1 MASRELALKLLDL
14 AEPLV
19 DQLVEHDPAAR
30 NAIYEALD
38 AGTGYVASPGFDEK
52 WRLTAAIRASDSRT
66 LHRPIVGVLA
76 AGTPDI
82 GCSCASYGFC
92 PHVAML
98 LVDVAANAQLRAALQ
113 KGETT
118 ATLLETIE
126 PARKA
131 FRERFDRGR
140 ILRNWLPAEAKRVDG
155 PYEVQLTVE
164 VVDTAVAI
172 APECVLELRVRPE
185 SGRVMLDPDDLSTTR
200 LSEPMNTALRLCQP
214 LTRGRKGFAVK
225 GANASLVLHLLFD
238 SRFINESDS
247 RPITWAKKPLRLQID
262 KTRWSSEAL
271 RKLAAGAKAR
281 DSALLTED
289 VELMDA
295 LEARW
300 KSADQSINRSTSEL
314 VVIQGAFP
322 FLWDNTTLTFY
333 RVAEGVDI
341 ETVLKMQRRPAIPL
355 PVGDPVEFYKTLRER
370 TKVRQVALPAPE
382 SFGLPAREK
391 PQIIARF
398 GGAPLSVTVE
408 LEARYRLDFLRIGP
422 VLPEDPAT
430 WRDVDLEQSAAR
442 CVAKTGM
449 VWDPGVSMFRAEG
462 DAAAKLWSEGIN
474 ALREETEP
482 LIEVQVPASLAPAE
496 KRKRVQTRV
505 RIGMD
510 GDWIRGK
517 VRFDAGDT
525 SVDLGKLRAALAGG
539 AKWVALDDGSL
550 AEITRDVS
558 DAVRELEDVADA
570 SGAVE
575 ITRLHV
581 GRAERLAALDP
592 TADVDS
598 ALRALRD
605 SIRTMAVRE
614 PKLPVGLRA
623 TLRDYQKAGIGW
635 LQFLTELRAG
645 GILADD
651 MGLGKT
657 LTTLALIQWRK
668 EQEGT
673 KPTLVVAPTS
683 VLANWLREA
692 ARFTPE
698 LRTVLLHGDRR
709 NERHALARRSDL
721 VITSYGVLRSD
732 IEILSAI
739 DWRIVAVDEAQT
751 IKNAGS
757 STSEC
762 ARRLRA
768 ETRLALSGTP
778 VENRLAEL
786 WAIMDFANPGLL
798 GTLREFENRYEA
810 PITHDGDPLAA
821 ARLRAVVR
829 PFVLRRTKRE
839 VLTELPPKE
848 EVARVLSLSPG
859 QRKMYDAMAAILRDE
874 IGGEVRS
881 KGVGRSAFHVL
892 TALLRLRQMACDP
905 RLIDPAADPALSA
918 KREVFLELARQLQ
931 AEGRRALVFS
941 GFRQLLEL
949 WRGDL
954 EKEKI
959 SFEYLDGTTTDRDAR
974 VHRFQNGTA
983 TLFLISLK
991 AGGTGLN
998 LTAADTVI
1006 HIDPWWNPAVEE
1018 QATDRAHRMG
1028 QSRSVTVYR
1037 LIAEGTVEEK
1047 ITLLKARKKDL
1058 ADAVVRED
1066 QGALRGLDESDVR
1079 MLLGEIGEVGDAPDR
1094 IEYPEATTSTPPL
1107 APDAEVPADAHVAV
1121 GAIASKTPER
1131 PSAAVTPD
1139 VAVSP
1144 KTEHR
1149 DEVVTALASTDFAA
1163 DRTDKVP
1170 STPPVVETPSRAAD
1184 PTPAPASVKR
1194 VAAAPL
1200 VEGEFVSGA
1209 LVERAQAS
1217 ATQYATRTGA
1227 SAKEIA
1233 ARIGWN
1239 AGHLTQLMAGKKK
1252 YIPASAAA
1260 ALIALDKER

>member
-1 MASRELALKLLDL
+1 MASHELAMKLLDL

-38 AGTGYVASPGFDEK
+38 SSTGYVASPGFDEK
-52 WRLTAAIRASDSRT
+52 WRLTAAIRATDSRS

-98 LVDVAANAQLRAALQ
+98 LVDIAANAQVRDALR

-126 PARKA
+126 PARRA

-140 ILRNWLPAEAKRVDG
+140 VLRNWLPPEAKRLDG

-164 VVDTAVAI
+164 IVDTAVAV
-172 APECVLELRVRPE
+172 APECVFELRVRPE
-185 SGRVMLDPDDLSTTR
+185 AGRVMIDPDDLATTR
-200 LSEPMNTALRLCQP
+200 LSEPMNTALKLCQP
-214 LTRGRKGFAVK
+214 LTRGRKGFVVR
-225 GANASLVLHLLFD
+225 GASASVVMHLLRDEKFV
-238 SRFINESDS
+238 NESDGRAVS
-247 RPITWAKKPLRLQID
+247 WSKKPLKLQIT

-281 DSALLTED
+281 DSDLLTED
-289 VELMDA
+289 VELIDA

-300 KSADQSINRSTSEL
+300 RSDDETIDRAVTDL
-314 VVIQGAFP
+314 VVVQGAYP
-322 FLWDNTTLTFY
+322 FLWEAKTQTFY
-333 RVAEGVDI
+333 PVAGGVDL
-341 ETVLKMQRRPAIPL
+341 ETVVKMQRRPAIPL

-370 TKVRQVALPAPE
+370 TRARQVALPKPE
-382 SFGLPAREK
+382 SFGLPARER
-391 PQIIARF
+391 PQLIARF

-422 VLPEDPAT
+422 VAPEDTAT
-430 WRDVDLEQSAAR
+430 WRDVELEQRAAER
-442 CVAKTGM
+442 VLKTGM
-449 VWDPGVSMFRAEG
+449 TWDPGVKMFRAEG
-462 DAAAKLWSEGIN
+462 DQAAMLWGEGV
-474 ALREETEP
+474 ARLREESEP
-482 LIEVQVPASLAPAE
+482 VIEVQVPASLAPAE
-496 KRKRVQTRV
+496 KRRRLQTRI

-517 VRFDAGDT
+517 ARFDAGDT
-525 SVDLGKLRAALAGG
+525 TVDLGKLRAALAGG

-570 SGAVE
+570 SGAIE

-581 GRAERLAALDP
+581 GRAERIAGLDGS
-592 TADVDS
+592 ADVDA
-598 ALRALRD
+598 ALRAMRD
-605 SIRTMAVRE
+605 SIRAMEVRE
-614 PKLPVGLRA
+614 VLMPVGLRA
-623 TLRDYQKAGIGW
+623 TMRDYQKAGLAW
-635 LQFLTELRAG
+635 LQFVTELRSG

-668 EQEGT
+668 ERDGT
-673 KPTLVVAPTS
+673 KPTLVVCPTS

-698 LRTVLLHGDRR
+698 LHAVLLHGDRR
-709 NERHALARRSDL
+709 IERHASARRADL

-732 IEILSAI
+732 IEILSSI
-739 DWRIVAVDEAQT
+739 DWRIVALDEAQT
-751 IKNAGS
+751 IKNSGS
-757 STSEC
+757 SASEC
-762 ARRLRA
+762 ARRLKA

-778 VENRLAEL
+778 VENRLSEL
-786 WAIMDFANPGLL
+786 WSIMDFANPGLL

-810 PITHDGDPLAA
+810 PITHDGDPLAG
-821 ARLRAVVR
+821 ARLRAIVR

-839 VLTELPPKE
+839 VLKELPPKE
-848 EVARVLSLSPG
+848 EVSRVLSLSPG
-859 QRKMYDAMAAILRDE
+859 QRKMYDAMAGILRDE
-874 IGGEVRS
+874 IGREVKD

-905 RLIDPAADPALSA
+905 RLIDPEADPSLSA

-959 SFEYLDGTTTDRDAR
+959 TFEYLDGSTTDRDAR
-974 VHRFQNGTA
+974 VHRFQSGTA

-1047 ITLLKARKKDL
+1047 ITILKARKKDL

-1066 QGALRGLDESDVR
+1066 QGALRGLSHADVK
-1079 MLLGEIGEVGDAPDR
+1079 MLLGEIGEVGDAPDAGP
-1094 IEYPEATTSTPPL
+1094 ELTDEATVAEEGAVDPL
-1107 APDAEVPADAHVAV
+1107 ELPSVE
-1121 GAIASKTPER
+1121 ASKPE
-1131 PSAAVTPD
+1131 PEPLLSSPAVAPT
-1139 VAVSP
+1139 
-1144 KTEHR
+1144 
-1149 DEVVTALASTDFAA
+1149 VTASLTDRVEPKSSETVVALIDESST
-1163 DRTDKVP
+1163 
-1170 STPPVVETPSRAAD
+1170 TPVKRAAPSLIVD
-1184 PTPAPASVKR
+1184 
-1194 VAAAPL
+1194 
-1200 VEGEFVSGA
+1200 GEFVSGP
-1209 LVERAQAS
+1209 LVERAQRAVVAYMARS
-1217 ATQYATRTGA
+1217 GA
-1227 SAKEIA
+1227 SAKDVA

-1239 AGHLTQLMAGKKK
+1239 AGHLAQLVGGKKK
-1252 YIPASAAA
+1252 YIPAAAA
-1260 ALIALDKER
+1260 TALIALEKER